1 MGSREGL
8 SSEIES
14 IFIEKLKKGDT
25 AAFSALFLAY
35 YQNFVR
41 YACRIT
47 GNKDVAEEIV
57 QEAFVKLWEARE
69 TLVVQVSLKSY
80 MLKSVQNR
88 CIDWHRHNKI
98 RQNVN
103 AAIKEEAILTN
114 YDTDNYVLKSEL
126 ESKLNAALSMLPEE
140 VEEAYRMNRF
150 EGLKYHE
157 IAQKLNVSVR
167 TIEVRVGRALHLLRE
182 YLKDYLL

>member
-1 MGSREGL
+1 MVARENL
-8 SSEIES
+8 SKEIEG

-35 YQNFVR
+35 YQHFVR

-69 TLVVQVSLKSY
+69 TLLVQVSLKPY
-80 MLKSVQNR
+80 MLKSIQNR

-103 AAIKEEAILTN
+103 AIIKEEAILTN
-114 YDTDNYVLKSEL
+114 YDTDNYILKSEL
-126 ESKLNAALSMLPEE
+126 ESKLNTALSMLPEE

-182 YLKDYLL
+182 YLKDFLL